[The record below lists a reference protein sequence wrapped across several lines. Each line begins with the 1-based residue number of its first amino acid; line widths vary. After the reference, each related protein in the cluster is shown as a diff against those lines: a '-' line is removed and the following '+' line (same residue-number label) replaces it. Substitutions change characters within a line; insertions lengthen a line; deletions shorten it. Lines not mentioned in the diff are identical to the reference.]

1 MEAIYERSFERDL
14 RKIRKIRDAKLLE
27 RIMQS
32 INAIKSAEGV
42 SQLTGARKIQGTEHY
57 RIRVGDYRIVFGA
70 EGTTANL
77 MHVRH
82 RRDVYRLT
90 RRLDP

>member
-1 MEAIYERSFERDL
+1 METRFERSFERDL
-14 RKIRKIRDAKLLE
+14 RKIRDAKLLE

-32 INAIKSAEGV
+32 INAIKSAEGI
-42 SQLTGARKIQGTEHY
+42 SQLTGVGKLQGTEHY

-70 EGTTANL
+70 EGATANL
-77 MHVRH
+77 VYVRH
-82 RRDVYRLT
+82 RRDVYRLV